1 MKATLRVRFALLIG
15 VGLLVLS
22 ACGAGGG
29 PAIDGTRAW
38 FQALA
43 DLKFDEV
50 MKLTCANPKVQ
61 QAIETKLDPFIE
73 LKDTLT
79 ALKGQ
84 FDFSGLKFEEKAN
97 DGKTATIHLTGKMLI
112 KALGQSEPLD
122 VFEDI
127 LVVNESGTWRVCANP
142 LDIK

>member
-1 MKATLRVRFALLIG
+1 MKATLRVRFALFIG
-15 VGLLVLS
+15 AGLLLLN

-43 DLKFDEV
+43 DLNLDAV
-50 MKLTCANPKVQ
+50 MELTCARSRVRTE
-61 QAIETKLDPFIE
+61 IESKLAPFFD
-73 LKDTLT
+73 LKDTLA

-84 FDFSGLKFEEKAN
+84 FDFSGLKFEEVSN
-97 DGKTATIHLTGKMLI
+97 DGKTATIHLTGKMWL
-112 KALGQSEPLD
+112 KALGQSEALD

-127 LVVNESGTWRVCANP
+127 TVVKEDSGWKVCANP
-142 LDIK
+142 LDIQ

>member
-1 MKATLRVRFALLIG
+1 MKATRRVRFALFIG
-15 VGLLVLS
+15 VGLLVLN

-38 FQALA
+38 FQALS
-43 DLKFDEV
+43 DLNFDEV
-50 MKLTCANPKVQ
+50 IKLTCANPKVQ

-73 LKDTLT
+73 LRDTLT